1 MKKQVLLLLGCASLV
16 LYSCKK
22 NQDAAAPVQ
31 KPGKGDIVY
40 QFADF
45 KKFVGDPIRIPMR
58 SSDHLQ
64 QIWNQFKQ
72 NGVSIDQVVPG
83 PNGKTLMVSSDE
95 VPTLN
100 AVTRTTSFIGAI
112 YYGNSI
118 NDMTLRPIPNTAI
131 SRRPISVYADFPTDF
146 IQDSIAVPSPAAQAR
161 FVRNAL
167 KEGTGEQI
175 SSFTYDMQRFYSFD
189 ELKLSFG
196 ANLNIGGIFTFD
208 LLDSTTSVNKRTRI
222 RAMFVQK
229 NFTIN
234 MEPPADGLIINGPV
248 DPALFGGYA
257 PLIVSNVNYGRMGVM
272 TIESDSSYEAV
283 NFAVRA
289 TLNLGSTIGGGSI
302 HLTEDQKR
310 LLDRAKIKAYVIG
323 ADGTDAVKTVNG
335 FDGFRDLILNGGK
348 FSPAKP
354 GVPISI
360 NLRYVSD
367 FSPYNSKFEL
377 YLPN

>member
-16 LYSCKK
+16 LYSCRK
-22 NQDAAAPVQ
+22 NQDAAAPIQ
-31 KPGKGDIVY
+31 KPGTGGIVY

-45 KKFVGDPIRIPMR
+45 KKFANDPIRIPLR
-58 SSDHLQ
+58 NAEHLQ

-118 NDMTLRPIPNTAI
+118 NDMSLRPIPNTAI

-167 KEGTGEQI
+167 KEGSGDQI

-196 ANLNIGGIFTFD
+196 ANLNIGSVFTFD
-208 LLDSTTSVNKRTRI
+208 LLDSITSANKKTRI

-234 MEPPADGLIINGPV
+234 MEPPADGKIIDGPV

-257 PLIVSNVNYGRMGVM
+257 PLIVTNVNYGRMGVM
-272 TIESDSSYEAV
+272 TIESDSSYDAV

-289 TLNLGSTIGGGSI
+289 TLNLGAVGGGSI
-302 HLTEDQKR
+302 HLTEDQQR

-323 ADGTDAVKTVNG
+323 ADGSDAVKTVNG

-367 FSPYNSKFEL
+367 FAPYNSKFEL
-377 YLPN
+377 YLPY